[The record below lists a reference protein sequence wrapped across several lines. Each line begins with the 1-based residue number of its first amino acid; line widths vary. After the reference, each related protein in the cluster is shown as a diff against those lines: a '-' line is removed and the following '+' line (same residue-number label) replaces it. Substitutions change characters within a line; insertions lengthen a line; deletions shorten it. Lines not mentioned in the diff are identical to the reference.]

1 VRIEKLFELSND
13 KPPPRRCFVVV
24 VGLAQHRVGLVVD
37 ELVGQEDIVVK
48 SLGKALDG
56 TPGIAGA
63 TELGGKRTVLVLDV
77 AALVEEATALRTTEA
92 A

>member
-1 VRIEKLFELSND
+1 M
-13 KPPPRRCFVVV
+13 V
-24 VGLAQHRVGLVVD
+24 VGLAQHRIGLVVD

-48 SLGKALDG
+48 SLGAVLDG
-56 TPGIAGA
+56 TPGVAGA

-77 AALVEEATALRTTEA
+77 AAIVEEATAARTEA